1 MTIRIVPREPEH
13 PARRPRRSK
22 RNGGKTKLTNLDL
35 DTESIAEFATR
46 LGTVADNVAQARQ
59 DAAGGDHLALS
70 TVLGLIGGDF
80 VDVASRAQQAHI
92 DDIDRLSAVISS
104 VHRTLMIDVDALA
117 RPIID
122 LVDTVGTGVPS
133 TNGPDVG
140 IRIATDA
147 LEIAYQLGSAA
158 LSELAS
164 SQSSSTALTAAV
176 TKTEQTQ
183 TSTRNLADRGTDIA
197 GVVDEATTSVYAGMT
212 ELGEI
217 LQSFLTLAIKAGPTL
232 MTPTGQLMLL
242 SAALEH
248 LGRAVSVIERV
259 RGELAGS
266 TDKMSALVPSVP
278 IPDPA
283 PGVSESAGGSGS
295 ASGSGSVGG
304 SGSASGSGSV
314 GGVEVELP
322 DGSIATAPNAEAA
335 AAVRNALTQQ
345 GVPYAWGGTTPGVGL
360 DCSGLTQWA
369 YGQAGVDIPR
379 LAQEQGI
386 GNQVDQNN
394 LMPGDLAVWDGHVAM
409 VIGGGQM
416 IEAGDPVEISAI
428 RTTNSGMGFHGFY
441 PVAVNRA
448 GTIAVRATEHA
459 VPVDLRISQDELRYG
474 GQRLAQQILTLYS
487 KAAIEAGARHRVEL
501 EETGVPA
508 AILDRLG
515 LPTRDELA
523 DVDAAEGQNL
533 PEIDRIMELAKH
545 RTGLLQDAVDG
556 VGALRVVVSSEGGIV
571 TATVDGLGAL
581 VDLRITDAITA
592 MNSQTV
598 AALTVATIHQAVQ
611 QSNDE
616 RERLVSELRVA
627 LKQT

>member
-1 MTIRIVPREPEH
+1 
-13 PARRPRRSK
+13 
-22 RNGGKTKLTNLDL
+22 
-35 DTESIAEFATR
+35 
-46 LGTVADNVAQARQ
+46 
-59 DAAGGDHLALS
+59 
-70 TVLGLIGGDF
+70 
-80 VDVASRAQQAHI
+80 
-92 DDIDRLSAVISS
+92 
-104 VHRTLMIDVDALA
+104 MIDVDALA

-122 LVDTVGTGVPS
+122 LVDTVGTGAPS
-133 TNGPDVG
+133 ASGPDVG

-283 PGVSESAGGSGS
+283 PGVSGSAGGSGDS
-295 ASGSGSVGG
+295 VDSLLAIPRSGATGASSS
-304 SGSASGSGSV
+304 

-441 PVAVNRA
+441 RP
-448 GTIAVRATEHA
+448 TE
-459 VPVDLRISQDELRYG
+459 
-474 GQRLAQQILTLYS
+474 
-487 KAAIEAGARHRVEL
+487 
-501 EETGVPA
+501 
-508 AILDRLG
+508 
-515 LPTRDELA
+515 
-523 DVDAAEGQNL
+523 
-533 PEIDRIMELAKH
+533 
-545 RTGLLQDAVDG
+545 
-556 VGALRVVVSSEGGIV
+556 
-571 TATVDGLGAL
+571 
-581 VDLRITDAITA
+581 
-592 MNSQTV
+592 
-598 AALTVATIHQAVQ
+598 
-611 QSNDE
+611 
-616 RERLVSELRVA
+616 
-627 LKQT
+627 

>member
-1 MTIRIVPREPEH
+1 
-13 PARRPRRSK
+13 
-22 RNGGKTKLTNLDL
+22 
-35 DTESIAEFATR
+35 
-46 LGTVADNVAQARQ
+46 
-59 DAAGGDHLALS
+59 
-70 TVLGLIGGDF
+70 
-80 VDVASRAQQAHI
+80 
-92 DDIDRLSAVISS
+92 
-104 VHRTLMIDVDALA
+104 MIDVDALA

-133 TNGPDVG
+133 TNGPNVG

-183 TSTRNLADRGTDIA
+183 TSTRNLADRGNDIA

-304 SGSASGSGSV
+304 
-314 GGVEVELP
+314 VEVELP

-409 VIGGGQM
+409 VIGNGQM
-416 IEAGDPVEISAI
+416 VEAGDPVEISAI

-441 PVAVNRA
+441 RP
-448 GTIAVRATEHA
+448 TE
-459 VPVDLRISQDELRYG
+459 
-474 GQRLAQQILTLYS
+474 
-487 KAAIEAGARHRVEL
+487 
-501 EETGVPA
+501 
-508 AILDRLG
+508 
-515 LPTRDELA
+515 
-523 DVDAAEGQNL
+523 
-533 PEIDRIMELAKH
+533 
-545 RTGLLQDAVDG
+545 
-556 VGALRVVVSSEGGIV
+556 
-571 TATVDGLGAL
+571 
-581 VDLRITDAITA
+581 
-592 MNSQTV
+592 
-598 AALTVATIHQAVQ
+598 
-611 QSNDE
+611 
-616 RERLVSELRVA
+616 
-627 LKQT
+627 

>member
-1 MTIRIVPREPEH
+1 
-13 PARRPRRSK
+13 
-22 RNGGKTKLTNLDL
+22 
-35 DTESIAEFATR
+35 
-46 LGTVADNVAQARQ
+46 
-59 DAAGGDHLALS
+59 
-70 TVLGLIGGDF
+70 
-80 VDVASRAQQAHI
+80 
-92 DDIDRLSAVISS
+92 
-104 VHRTLMIDVDALA
+104 MIDVDALA

-183 TSTRNLADRGTDIA
+183 TSTRNLADRGNDIA

-283 PGVSESAGGSGS
+283 PGVSESA
-295 ASGSGSVGG
+295 GG

-441 PVAVNRA
+441 RP
-448 GTIAVRATEHA
+448 TE
-459 VPVDLRISQDELRYG
+459 
-474 GQRLAQQILTLYS
+474 
-487 KAAIEAGARHRVEL
+487 
-501 EETGVPA
+501 
-508 AILDRLG
+508 
-515 LPTRDELA
+515 
-523 DVDAAEGQNL
+523 
-533 PEIDRIMELAKH
+533 
-545 RTGLLQDAVDG
+545 
-556 VGALRVVVSSEGGIV
+556 
-571 TATVDGLGAL
+571 
-581 VDLRITDAITA
+581 
-592 MNSQTV
+592 
-598 AALTVATIHQAVQ
+598 
-611 QSNDE
+611 
-616 RERLVSELRVA
+616 
-627 LKQT
+627 

>member
-1 MTIRIVPREPEH
+1 
-13 PARRPRRSK
+13 
-22 RNGGKTKLTNLDL
+22 
-35 DTESIAEFATR
+35 
-46 LGTVADNVAQARQ
+46 
-59 DAAGGDHLALS
+59 
-70 TVLGLIGGDF
+70 
-80 VDVASRAQQAHI
+80 
-92 DDIDRLSAVISS
+92 
-104 VHRTLMIDVDALA
+104 MIDVDALA

-133 TNGPDVG
+133 AGGPDAG
-140 IRIATDA
+140 IRIASDV
-147 LEIAYQLGSAA
+147 LEIAYRLGSAA

-176 TKTEQTQ
+176 TTTEQTQ
-183 TSTRNLADRGTDIA
+183 ASTRNLADRGSDIA
-197 GVVDEATTSVYAGMT
+197 GVVDEATTSVSAGMT

-232 MTPTGQLMLL
+232 MTPTGQLMVL

-266 TDKMSALVPSVP
+266 TEKMSALIQPVP
-278 IPDPA
+278 IPEPA
-283 PGVSESAGGSGS
+283 PGASGS
-295 ASGSGSVGG
+295 ASGSGATGVSGATGG
-304 SGSASGSGSV
+304 SGST

-322 DGSIATAPNAEAA
+322 DGSTATAPNAEAA

-386 GNQVDQNN
+386 GNQIDQNN

-441 PVAVNRA
+441 RP
-448 GTIAVRATEHA
+448 TE
-459 VPVDLRISQDELRYG
+459 
-474 GQRLAQQILTLYS
+474 
-487 KAAIEAGARHRVEL
+487 
-501 EETGVPA
+501 
-508 AILDRLG
+508 
-515 LPTRDELA
+515 
-523 DVDAAEGQNL
+523 
-533 PEIDRIMELAKH
+533 
-545 RTGLLQDAVDG
+545 
-556 VGALRVVVSSEGGIV
+556 
-571 TATVDGLGAL
+571 
-581 VDLRITDAITA
+581 
-592 MNSQTV
+592 
-598 AALTVATIHQAVQ
+598 
-611 QSNDE
+611 
-616 RERLVSELRVA
+616 
-627 LKQT
+627 

>member
-1 MTIRIVPREPEH
+1 
-13 PARRPRRSK
+13 
-22 RNGGKTKLTNLDL
+22 
-35 DTESIAEFATR
+35 
-46 LGTVADNVAQARQ
+46 
-59 DAAGGDHLALS
+59 
-70 TVLGLIGGDF
+70 
-80 VDVASRAQQAHI
+80 
-92 DDIDRLSAVISS
+92 
-104 VHRTLMIDVDALA
+104 MIDVDALA

-133 TNGPDVG
+133 ASGPDVG

-183 TSTRNLADRGTDIA
+183 TSTRNLADRGNDIA

-283 PGVSESAGGSGS
+283 PGVS
-295 ASGSGSVGG
+295 GSVGG
-304 SGSASGSGSV
+304 SGDSVDSLLATPRSGATGASSSG
-314 GGVEVELP
+314 GLEVELP
-322 DGSIATAPNAEAA
+322 DGTTATAPNAEAA
-335 AAVRNALTQQ
+335 AAVRNALSQQ

-409 VIGGGQM
+409 VIGNGQM
-416 IEAGDPVEISAI
+416 VEAGDPVEISAI

-441 PVAVNRA
+441 RP
-448 GTIAVRATEHA
+448 TE
-459 VPVDLRISQDELRYG
+459 
-474 GQRLAQQILTLYS
+474 
-487 KAAIEAGARHRVEL
+487 
-501 EETGVPA
+501 
-508 AILDRLG
+508 
-515 LPTRDELA
+515 
-523 DVDAAEGQNL
+523 
-533 PEIDRIMELAKH
+533 
-545 RTGLLQDAVDG
+545 
-556 VGALRVVVSSEGGIV
+556 
-571 TATVDGLGAL
+571 
-581 VDLRITDAITA
+581 
-592 MNSQTV
+592 
-598 AALTVATIHQAVQ
+598 
-611 QSNDE
+611 
-616 RERLVSELRVA
+616 
-627 LKQT
+627 

>member
-1 MTIRIVPREPEH
+1 
-13 PARRPRRSK
+13 
-22 RNGGKTKLTNLDL
+22 
-35 DTESIAEFATR
+35 
-46 LGTVADNVAQARQ
+46 
-59 DAAGGDHLALS
+59 
-70 TVLGLIGGDF
+70 
-80 VDVASRAQQAHI
+80 
-92 DDIDRLSAVISS
+92 
-104 VHRTLMIDVDALA
+104 MIDVDALA

-133 TNGPDVG
+133 ASGPDVG

-248 LGRAVSVIERV
+248 LGSAVSVIERV

-283 PGVSESAGGSGS
+283 PGVSGSAGGSGDS
-295 ASGSGSVGG
+295 VDSLLAIPRSGATGASSS
-304 SGSASGSGSV
+304 

-441 PVAVNRA
+441 RP
-448 GTIAVRATEHA
+448 TE
-459 VPVDLRISQDELRYG
+459 
-474 GQRLAQQILTLYS
+474 
-487 KAAIEAGARHRVEL
+487 
-501 EETGVPA
+501 
-508 AILDRLG
+508 
-515 LPTRDELA
+515 
-523 DVDAAEGQNL
+523 
-533 PEIDRIMELAKH
+533 
-545 RTGLLQDAVDG
+545 
-556 VGALRVVVSSEGGIV
+556 
-571 TATVDGLGAL
+571 
-581 VDLRITDAITA
+581 
-592 MNSQTV
+592 
-598 AALTVATIHQAVQ
+598 
-611 QSNDE
+611 
-616 RERLVSELRVA
+616 
-627 LKQT
+627 

>member
-1 MTIRIVPREPEH
+1 
-13 PARRPRRSK
+13 
-22 RNGGKTKLTNLDL
+22 
-35 DTESIAEFATR
+35 
-46 LGTVADNVAQARQ
+46 
-59 DAAGGDHLALS
+59 
-70 TVLGLIGGDF
+70 
-80 VDVASRAQQAHI
+80 
-92 DDIDRLSAVISS
+92 
-104 VHRTLMIDVDALA
+104 MIDVDALA

-122 LVDTVGTGVPS
+122 LVDIVGTGVPS
-133 TNGPDVG
+133 ASGPDVG

-283 PGVSESAGGSGS
+283 PGVSGSAGGSGDS
-295 ASGSGSVGG
+295 VDSLLAIPRSGATGASSS
-304 SGSASGSGSV
+304 

-441 PVAVNRA
+441 RP
-448 GTIAVRATEHA
+448 TE
-459 VPVDLRISQDELRYG
+459 
-474 GQRLAQQILTLYS
+474 
-487 KAAIEAGARHRVEL
+487 
-501 EETGVPA
+501 
-508 AILDRLG
+508 
-515 LPTRDELA
+515 
-523 DVDAAEGQNL
+523 
-533 PEIDRIMELAKH
+533 
-545 RTGLLQDAVDG
+545 
-556 VGALRVVVSSEGGIV
+556 
-571 TATVDGLGAL
+571 
-581 VDLRITDAITA
+581 
-592 MNSQTV
+592 
-598 AALTVATIHQAVQ
+598 
-611 QSNDE
+611 
-616 RERLVSELRVA
+616 
-627 LKQT
+627 

>member
-1 MTIRIVPREPEH
+1 
-13 PARRPRRSK
+13 
-22 RNGGKTKLTNLDL
+22 
-35 DTESIAEFATR
+35 
-46 LGTVADNVAQARQ
+46 
-59 DAAGGDHLALS
+59 
-70 TVLGLIGGDF
+70 
-80 VDVASRAQQAHI
+80 
-92 DDIDRLSAVISS
+92 
-104 VHRTLMIDVDALA
+104 MIDVDALA

-133 TNGPDVG
+133 ASGPDVG

-183 TSTRNLADRGTDIA
+183 TSTRNLADRGNDIA

-304 SGSASGSGSV
+304 
-314 GGVEVELP
+314 VEVELP

-409 VIGGGQM
+409 VIGNGQM
-416 IEAGDPVEISAI
+416 VEAGDPVEISAI
-428 RTTNSGMGFHGFY
+428 RTTNSGMDFHGFY
-441 PVAVNRA
+441 RP
-448 GTIAVRATEHA
+448 TE
-459 VPVDLRISQDELRYG
+459 
-474 GQRLAQQILTLYS
+474 
-487 KAAIEAGARHRVEL
+487 
-501 EETGVPA
+501 
-508 AILDRLG
+508 
-515 LPTRDELA
+515 
-523 DVDAAEGQNL
+523 
-533 PEIDRIMELAKH
+533 
-545 RTGLLQDAVDG
+545 
-556 VGALRVVVSSEGGIV
+556 
-571 TATVDGLGAL
+571 
-581 VDLRITDAITA
+581 
-592 MNSQTV
+592 
-598 AALTVATIHQAVQ
+598 
-611 QSNDE
+611 
-616 RERLVSELRVA
+616 
-627 LKQT
+627 

>member
-1 MTIRIVPREPEH
+1 
-13 PARRPRRSK
+13 
-22 RNGGKTKLTNLDL
+22 
-35 DTESIAEFATR
+35 
-46 LGTVADNVAQARQ
+46 
-59 DAAGGDHLALS
+59 
-70 TVLGLIGGDF
+70 
-80 VDVASRAQQAHI
+80 
-92 DDIDRLSAVISS
+92 
-104 VHRTLMIDVDALA
+104 MIDVDALA

-295 ASGSGSVGG
+295 VGG

-345 GVPYAWGGTTPGVGL
+345 GVPYAWG
-360 DCSGLTQWA
+360 
-369 YGQAGVDIPR
+369 
-379 LAQEQGI
+379 
-386 GNQVDQNN
+386 
-394 LMPGDLAVWDGHVAM
+394 
-409 VIGGGQM
+409 
-416 IEAGDPVEISAI
+416 
-428 RTTNSGMGFHGFY
+428 
-441 PVAVNRA
+441 
-448 GTIAVRATEHA
+448 
-459 VPVDLRISQDELRYG
+459 
-474 GQRLAQQILTLYS
+474 
-487 KAAIEAGARHRVEL
+487 
-501 EETGVPA
+501 
-508 AILDRLG
+508 
-515 LPTRDELA
+515 
-523 DVDAAEGQNL
+523 
-533 PEIDRIMELAKH
+533 
-545 RTGLLQDAVDG
+545 
-556 VGALRVVVSSEGGIV
+556 ALRRESVW
-571 TATVDGLGAL
+571 TAAG
-581 VDLRITDAITA
+581 
-592 MNSQTV
+592 
-598 AALTVATIHQAVQ
+598 
-611 QSNDE
+611 
-616 RERLVSELRVA
+616 
-627 LKQT
+627 

>member
-1 MTIRIVPREPEH
+1 
-13 PARRPRRSK
+13 
-22 RNGGKTKLTNLDL
+22 
-35 DTESIAEFATR
+35 
-46 LGTVADNVAQARQ
+46 
-59 DAAGGDHLALS
+59 
-70 TVLGLIGGDF
+70 
-80 VDVASRAQQAHI
+80 
-92 DDIDRLSAVISS
+92 
-104 VHRTLMIDVDALA
+104 MIDVDALALA

-283 PGVSESAGGSGS
+283 PGVSGSAGGSGDS
-295 ASGSGSVGG
+295 VDSLLAIPRSGATGASSS
-304 SGSASGSGSV
+304 

-441 PVAVNRA
+441 RP
-448 GTIAVRATEHA
+448 TE
-459 VPVDLRISQDELRYG
+459 
-474 GQRLAQQILTLYS
+474 
-487 KAAIEAGARHRVEL
+487 
-501 EETGVPA
+501 
-508 AILDRLG
+508 
-515 LPTRDELA
+515 
-523 DVDAAEGQNL
+523 
-533 PEIDRIMELAKH
+533 
-545 RTGLLQDAVDG
+545 
-556 VGALRVVVSSEGGIV
+556 
-571 TATVDGLGAL
+571 
-581 VDLRITDAITA
+581 
-592 MNSQTV
+592 
-598 AALTVATIHQAVQ
+598 
-611 QSNDE
+611 
-616 RERLVSELRVA
+616 
-627 LKQT
+627 

>member
-1 MTIRIVPREPEH
+1 
-13 PARRPRRSK
+13 
-22 RNGGKTKLTNLDL
+22 
-35 DTESIAEFATR
+35 
-46 LGTVADNVAQARQ
+46 
-59 DAAGGDHLALS
+59 
-70 TVLGLIGGDF
+70 
-80 VDVASRAQQAHI
+80 
-92 DDIDRLSAVISS
+92 
-104 VHRTLMIDVDALA
+104 MIDVDALA

-133 TNGPDVG
+133 ASGPDVG

-283 PGVSESAGGSGS
+283 PGVSGSAGGSGDS
-295 ASGSGSVGG
+295 VDSLLATPRSGATGASSS
-304 SGSASGSGSV
+304 

-409 VIGGGQM
+409 VIGNGQM
-416 IEAGDPVEISAI
+416 VEAGDPVEISAI

-441 PVAVNRA
+441 RP
-448 GTIAVRATEHA
+448 TE
-459 VPVDLRISQDELRYG
+459 
-474 GQRLAQQILTLYS
+474 
-487 KAAIEAGARHRVEL
+487 
-501 EETGVPA
+501 
-508 AILDRLG
+508 
-515 LPTRDELA
+515 
-523 DVDAAEGQNL
+523 
-533 PEIDRIMELAKH
+533 
-545 RTGLLQDAVDG
+545 
-556 VGALRVVVSSEGGIV
+556 
-571 TATVDGLGAL
+571 
-581 VDLRITDAITA
+581 
-592 MNSQTV
+592 
-598 AALTVATIHQAVQ
+598 
-611 QSNDE
+611 
-616 RERLVSELRVA
+616 
-627 LKQT
+627 

>member
-1 MTIRIVPREPEH
+1 
-13 PARRPRRSK
+13 
-22 RNGGKTKLTNLDL
+22 
-35 DTESIAEFATR
+35 
-46 LGTVADNVAQARQ
+46 
-59 DAAGGDHLALS
+59 
-70 TVLGLIGGDF
+70 
-80 VDVASRAQQAHI
+80 
-92 DDIDRLSAVISS
+92 
-104 VHRTLMIDVDALA
+104 MIDVDALA

-122 LVDTVGTGVPS
+122 LVDTVGTGAPS
-133 TNGPDVG
+133 ASGPDVG

-183 TSTRNLADRGTDIA
+183 TSTRNLADRGNDIA

-304 SGSASGSGSV
+304 
-314 GGVEVELP
+314 VEVELP

-409 VIGGGQM
+409 VIGNGQM
-416 IEAGDPVEISAI
+416 VEAGDPVEISAI

-441 PVAVNRA
+441 RP
-448 GTIAVRATEHA
+448 TE
-459 VPVDLRISQDELRYG
+459 
-474 GQRLAQQILTLYS
+474 
-487 KAAIEAGARHRVEL
+487 
-501 EETGVPA
+501 
-508 AILDRLG
+508 
-515 LPTRDELA
+515 
-523 DVDAAEGQNL
+523 
-533 PEIDRIMELAKH
+533 
-545 RTGLLQDAVDG
+545 
-556 VGALRVVVSSEGGIV
+556 
-571 TATVDGLGAL
+571 
-581 VDLRITDAITA
+581 
-592 MNSQTV
+592 
-598 AALTVATIHQAVQ
+598 
-611 QSNDE
+611 
-616 RERLVSELRVA
+616 
-627 LKQT
+627 

>member
-1 MTIRIVPREPEH
+1 
-13 PARRPRRSK
+13 
-22 RNGGKTKLTNLDL
+22 
-35 DTESIAEFATR
+35 
-46 LGTVADNVAQARQ
+46 
-59 DAAGGDHLALS
+59 
-70 TVLGLIGGDF
+70 
-80 VDVASRAQQAHI
+80 
-92 DDIDRLSAVISS
+92 
-104 VHRTLMIDVDALA
+104 MIDVDALA

-122 LVDTVGTGVPS
+122 LVDTVGTGAPS
-133 TNGPDVG
+133 ASGPDVG

-232 MTPTGQLMLL
+232 MTPTGQLMWL

-248 LGRAVSVIERV
+248 LGSAVSVIERV

-283 PGVSESAGGSGS
+283 PGVSGSAGGSGDS
-295 ASGSGSVGG
+295 VDSLLAIPRSGATGASSS
-304 SGSASGSGSV
+304 

-441 PVAVNRA
+441 RP
-448 GTIAVRATEHA
+448 TE
-459 VPVDLRISQDELRYG
+459 
-474 GQRLAQQILTLYS
+474 
-487 KAAIEAGARHRVEL
+487 
-501 EETGVPA
+501 
-508 AILDRLG
+508 
-515 LPTRDELA
+515 
-523 DVDAAEGQNL
+523 
-533 PEIDRIMELAKH
+533 
-545 RTGLLQDAVDG
+545 
-556 VGALRVVVSSEGGIV
+556 
-571 TATVDGLGAL
+571 
-581 VDLRITDAITA
+581 
-592 MNSQTV
+592 
-598 AALTVATIHQAVQ
+598 
-611 QSNDE
+611 
-616 RERLVSELRVA
+616 
-627 LKQT
+627 

>member
-1 MTIRIVPREPEH
+1 
-13 PARRPRRSK
+13 
-22 RNGGKTKLTNLDL
+22 
-35 DTESIAEFATR
+35 
-46 LGTVADNVAQARQ
+46 
-59 DAAGGDHLALS
+59 
-70 TVLGLIGGDF
+70 
-80 VDVASRAQQAHI
+80 
-92 DDIDRLSAVISS
+92 
-104 VHRTLMIDVDALA
+104 MIDVDALA

-183 TSTRNLADRGTDIA
+183 TSTRNLADRGNDIA

-295 ASGSGSVGG
+295 VGG

-314 GGVEVELP
+314 GGAEVELP

-409 VIGGGQM
+409 VIGNGQM
-416 IEAGDPVEISAI
+416 VEAGDPVEISAI

-441 PVAVNRA
+441 RP
-448 GTIAVRATEHA
+448 TE
-459 VPVDLRISQDELRYG
+459 
-474 GQRLAQQILTLYS
+474 
-487 KAAIEAGARHRVEL
+487 
-501 EETGVPA
+501 
-508 AILDRLG
+508 
-515 LPTRDELA
+515 
-523 DVDAAEGQNL
+523 
-533 PEIDRIMELAKH
+533 
-545 RTGLLQDAVDG
+545 
-556 VGALRVVVSSEGGIV
+556 
-571 TATVDGLGAL
+571 
-581 VDLRITDAITA
+581 
-592 MNSQTV
+592 
-598 AALTVATIHQAVQ
+598 
-611 QSNDE
+611 
-616 RERLVSELRVA
+616 
-627 LKQT
+627 

>member
-1 MTIRIVPREPEH
+1 
-13 PARRPRRSK
+13 
-22 RNGGKTKLTNLDL
+22 
-35 DTESIAEFATR
+35 
-46 LGTVADNVAQARQ
+46 
-59 DAAGGDHLALS
+59 
-70 TVLGLIGGDF
+70 
-80 VDVASRAQQAHI
+80 
-92 DDIDRLSAVISS
+92 
-104 VHRTLMIDVDALA
+104 MIDVDALA

-183 TSTRNLADRGTDIA
+183 TSTRNLADRGNDIA

-283 PGVSESAGGSGS
+283 PGVYESA
-295 ASGSGSVGG
+295 GG

-409 VIGGGQM
+409 VIGNGQM
-416 IEAGDPVEISAI
+416 VEAGDPVEISAI
-428 RTTNSGMGFHGFY
+428 RTTNSGMDFHGFY
-441 PVAVNRA
+441 RP
-448 GTIAVRATEHA
+448 TE
-459 VPVDLRISQDELRYG
+459 
-474 GQRLAQQILTLYS
+474 
-487 KAAIEAGARHRVEL
+487 
-501 EETGVPA
+501 
-508 AILDRLG
+508 
-515 LPTRDELA
+515 
-523 DVDAAEGQNL
+523 
-533 PEIDRIMELAKH
+533 
-545 RTGLLQDAVDG
+545 
-556 VGALRVVVSSEGGIV
+556 
-571 TATVDGLGAL
+571 
-581 VDLRITDAITA
+581 
-592 MNSQTV
+592 
-598 AALTVATIHQAVQ
+598 
-611 QSNDE
+611 
-616 RERLVSELRVA
+616 
-627 LKQT
+627 